1 MKIIPIGEPKII
13 MSNPHSKH
21 NYFGWP
27 TAARLQNGKI
37 AVVASGFRLR
47 HVCPFGKTVISYSED
62 DGETYTLPAPVI
74 DTVLDD
80 RDGGILAYGKS
91 DVIVTSFNNLV
102 EMQRGRKSVS
112 AYALS
117 YLDTVTPEEEQTY
130 YGTTYRVS
138 HDCGVTFGPI
148 YKSPVSSPHGPLEMP
163 DGSILWVGRLSEDG
177 NRTEDTDAIY
187 AAKIDPETGASEI
200 IGKIDNL
207 EPENGIRPISC
218 EPHTILLDD
227 GRLLTQIRMQTGEP
241 NRMFTIYQ
249 SESSD
254 GGKTWTKPYAIL
266 DRLGGAPPHL
276 FRHSSGM
283 LLCTYSDREHPTGI
297 KAMFSTDNGASWDT
311 DHSLYV
317 TPYGQKEDLKMPT
330 TGHMSDSPTVAWD
343 IGYPSTVET
352 RDGSLLTIFYAH
364 PSENEPAVI
373 MQQKWRFE
381 Q

>member
-1 MKIIPIGEPKII
+1 MKIIPMGELKTV

-27 TAARLQNGKI
+27 TITRLQNGKI

-62 DGETYTLPAPVI
+62 EGETYTLPAPVI
-74 DTVLDD
+74 DTPLDD
-80 RDGGILAYGKS
+80 RDGGILAYGDKN
-91 DVIVTSFNNLV
+91 VIVTSFNNLV
-102 EMQRGRKSVS
+102 EMQRGRKSAD
-112 AYALS
+112 AYALA

-148 YKSPVSSPHGPLEMP
+148 HKSPVSSPHGPLEMP
-163 DGSILWVGRLSEDG
+163 DGSILWVGRLSEGD
-177 NRTEDTDAIY
+177 RTDDTDAIY
-187 AAKIDPETGASEI
+187 AAKINPETGDSEI

-207 EPENGIRPISC
+207 ESENGTRLTSC

-227 GRLLTQIRMQTGEP
+227 GRLLTHIRVQAPAP
-241 NRMFTIYQ
+241 NRTFTIYQ

-266 DRLGGAPPHL
+266 DRLGGSPPHI

-283 LLCTYSDREHPTGI
+283 LICTYADREHPTAI
-297 KAMFSTDNGASWDT
+297 KAMFSTDNGATWDT
-311 DHSLYV
+311 GHLLYV
-317 TPYGQKEDLKMPT
+317 TPYDREKDLKMPAS
-330 TGHMSDSPTVAWD
+330 GHMSDSTTVAWD

-352 RDGSLLTIFYAH
+352 RDGDLLTVFYAH
-364 PSENEPAVI
+364 PSENEPAVVL
-373 MQQKWRFE
+373 QQKWRFE

>member
-1 MKIIPIGEPKII
+1 MKIIPIGELKTV

-27 TAARLQNGKI
+27 TATRLQNGKI

-74 DTVLDD
+74 DTPLDD
-80 RDGGILAYGKS
+80 RDGGILAFGKS
-91 DVIVTSFNNLV
+91 GVIVTSFNNLV
-102 EMQRGRKSVS
+102 EMQRGRKHAD

-117 YLDTVTPEEEQTY
+117 YLDKVTPEEEQTY

-148 YKSPVSSPHGPLEMP
+148 HKSPVSSPHGPLEMP
-163 DGSILWVGRLSEDG
+163 DGSILWVGRLSEG
-177 NRTEDTDAIY
+177 ERTVDTDAVY

-207 EPENGIRPISC
+207 EPENGIRPVAC
-218 EPHTILLDD
+218 EPHTILLED
-227 GRLLTQIRMQTGEP
+227 GRLLTHIRMQTGAP

-266 DRLGGAPPHL
+266 DRLGGAPPHI

-283 LLCTYSDREHPTGI
+283 LICTYADREHPTAI
-297 KAMFSTDNGASWDT
+297 KAMFSTDNGATWDT
-311 DHSLYV
+311 GHLLYV
-317 TPYGQKEDLKMPT
+317 TPYSRKEDLKMPES
-330 TGHMSDSPTVAWD
+330 GHMSDSPTVAWD

-352 RDGSLLTIFYAH
+352 RDGDLLTVFYAH
-364 PSENEPAVI
+364 VANDEPAVI
-373 MQQKWRFE
+373 LQQKWRFE
-381 Q
+381 K